1 MRLLDITY
9 KDILQI
15 VRDWKSALFLI
26 IMPILFTVFFGL
38 VFNPVFAADQQKKDP
53 RLPVGMVNNDADGL
67 ISGSLEGLLNQ
78 SDVIRPVLL
87 GSNEA
92 NQAGQKVSKGE
103 YAAFVIIPV
112 GYSESILTNHPLGL
126 EVTAD
131 QTTTSGRTAVTSL
144 ETVTSRL
151 FGAVESANLSV
162 EAYQQAVGF
171 TDATSRSAYF
181 EDAYQKAVSAWNDP
195 PLAVKIEQA
204 TKANTAADQGFSIN
218 GFTQSSAGMIVQFAI
233 FGLISSA
240 MILVL
245 ERKTR
250 CLQRMLTTP
259 VKRVEIIG
267 GHVLAMFLVVL
278 AQEIILVLLGQFA
291 FGVNYLRQPL
301 AILLMAVVVAL
312 WAASL
317 GLLIGAIAK
326 KEEQVIVLCLIA
338 MFLFSALGGAWFPLD
353 VAGKAF
359 AAIGHVMPAAWA
371 MDGFQN
377 IIMRGLSFA
386 SVVIPAGILMIYT
399 VVFFGLALWRFRFE
413 Q

>member
-1 MRLLDITY
+1 
-9 KDILQI
+9 
-15 VRDWKSALFLI
+15 
-26 IMPILFTVFFGL
+26 
-38 VFNPVFAADQQKKDP
+38 
-53 RLPVGMVNNDADGL
+53 
-67 ISGSLEGLLNQ
+67 
-78 SDVIRPVLL
+78 
-87 GSNEA
+87 
-92 NQAGQKVSKGE
+92 
-103 YAAFVIIPV
+103 
-112 GYSESILTNHPLGL
+112 
-126 EVTAD
+126 
-131 QTTTSGRTAVTSL
+131 
-144 ETVTSRL
+144 
-151 FGAVESANLSV
+151 
-162 EAYQQAVGF
+162 
-171 TDATSRSAYF
+171 
-181 EDAYQKAVSAWNDP
+181 
-195 PLAVKIEQA
+195 
-204 TKANTAADQGFSIN
+204 
-218 GFTQSSAGMIVQFAI
+218 
-233 FGLISSA
+233 
-240 MILVL
+240 
-245 ERKTR
+245 
-250 CLQRMLTTP
+250 
-259 VKRVEIIG
+259 
-267 GHVLAMFLVVL
+267 MFLVVL